1 MPLLPYERKKLANGV
16 RVVVAPMPA
25 SLTTTVLVLTATG
38 SKYEAKQISGVSH
51 FLEHMCFKGTI
62 KRPSAQAVSEELDG
76 LGARYNAFTGHES
89 TGYFAKVENRLFPQ
103 ALDVVADI
111 FLNSTLPASEM
122 EKERGVII
130 GEIEMNEDD
139 PQRHVVDVFI
149 ELLYGD
155 QPAGRD
161 VAGTRDTI
169 KNMTRDEM
177 ADYRAKHY
185 VASATVVVIAG
196 NVNLK
201 TVWEDVLKA
210 FDGISR
216 DGKTDKE
223 KTDDK
228 QDFPAVKTTFRD
240 TSQTHL
246 ILGFRSYDVYDER
259 QKILRLL
266 AAILGGGM
274 SSRLFKKVRDEMGA
288 GYYVSA
294 DNDFFTD
301 HGFFSIATGVAN
313 PRVKEV
319 MKAVLKEAVRMKTEI
334 VPVAELERVKNFL
347 IGGLFSGLET
357 SNSLAAFYGGNEV
370 LVKPLKTPQEIADEV
385 RAVTAEDIRRVAE
398 EIFSEKTLNLALIG
412 PYKDAGEF
420 LPLLKI

>member
-1 MPLLPYERKKLANGV
+1 MSPYERKTLENGV
-16 RVVVAPMPA
+16 RVVVIPMSA

-38 SKYEAKQISGVSH
+38 SKYEAKRISGVSH

-62 KRPSAQAVSEELDG
+62 KRPTAAAVSEELDG

-89 TGYFAKVENRLFPQ
+89 TGYFAKVENRLLPQ

-161 VAGTRDTI
+161 VAGTRETI
-169 KNMTRDEM
+169 KKMTRDEM
-177 ADYRAKHY
+177 AEYRAKHY

-196 NVNLK
+196 NVNMK
-201 TVWEDVLKA
+201 TVWEDVEKA
-210 FDGISR
+210 FAGISR
-216 DGKTDKE
+216 DGKGDKE
-223 KTDDK
+223 KTNDR
-228 QDFPAVKTTFRD
+228 QEVPSVKTAFRK

-259 QKILRLL
+259 QKTLRLL

-319 MKAVLKEAVRMKTEI
+319 LKAILDEAVRMKTEI
-334 VPVAELERVKNFL
+334 VPAAELERVKNFL

-357 SNSLAAFYGGNEV
+357 SNALATFYGGNEI
-370 LVKPLKTPQEIADEV
+370 LEKPLKIPQEIADEV

-398 EIFSEKTLNLALIG
+398 EIFTEKTLNLALIG
-412 PYKDAGEF
+412 PYKDSAEF
-420 LPLLKI
+420 LPLLKV